1 MNQLRAI
8 ACRRREGGYRLRL
21 DLASEKPI
29 YLQLA
34 EAIEDDILKGI
45 FEEESQVAS
54 TTELAVT
61 LRINPATAGKGLNL
75 LVDEGI
81 LYKKRGV
88 GMFVSVGARE
98 TILRKRKEGF
108 YQSFVVKLLDEARK
122 LNISVEEII
131 TMIERGKVK

>member
-1 MNQLRAI
+1 MQLRAK
-8 ACRRREGGYRLRL
+8 EGGYELRL
-21 DLASEKPI
+21 DLSSDKPI

-34 EAIEDDILKGI
+34 EAIEDDILRGI
-45 FEEESQVAS
+45 FEEEEQVAS

-98 TILRKRKEGF
+98 MIRKKRKESF
-108 YQSFVVKLLDEARK
+108 YQSFVVSLLDEARK
-122 LNISVEEII
+122 LNIPIEEVIA
-131 TMIERGKVK
+131 MIERGKTSERH